1 MASVSRIDLLG
12 AFSDAA
18 TWPQLVH
25 IATDGETY
33 GHHRAYGDMALAFAL
48 NYIESSKLA
57 RLTNYAEYLEKHP
70 PTQEAKVIGNSSWSC
85 AHGVERWRS
94 DCGCNSGGHSG
105 LESAVAG
112 AAAAGLR
119 LAARHGRSTFRGG
132 GE

>member
-1 MASVSRIDLLG
+1 
-12 AFSDAA
+12 
-18 TWPQLVH
+18 
-25 IATDGETY
+25 
-33 GHHRAYGDMALAFAL
+33 MALAFAL

-105 LESAVAG
+105 WNQQWRAPLRQSFDWLRDTVAPHYEVEAAKLFDESVAYSG
-112 AAAAGLR
+112 R
-119 LAARHGRSTFRGG
+119 LHRCGVSIVRARTWSVS
-132 GE
+132 